1 MFSGMVY
8 AILST
13 DMDFVEDM
21 SLLLR
26 KVGAEV
32 YAASSWEEYARLQ
45 QEGRSG
51 GDVRGRSGFST
62 MLRTHGTAGGEPPSY
77 TTSIASG
84 RSDLLPDEEL
94 WATPLDVAGC
104 GISLTLGEWLS

>member
-1 MFSGMVY
+1 MFPRMVY

-13 DMDFVEDM
+13 DIDFVEDM

-45 QEGRSG
+45 DEGVVVEMCVVDPVRS
-51 GDVRGRSGFST
+51 
-62 MLRTHGTAGGEPPSY
+62 
-77 TTSIASG
+77 TTS
-84 RSDLLPDEEL
+84 
-94 WATPLDVAGC
+94 W
-104 GISLTLGEWLS
+104 